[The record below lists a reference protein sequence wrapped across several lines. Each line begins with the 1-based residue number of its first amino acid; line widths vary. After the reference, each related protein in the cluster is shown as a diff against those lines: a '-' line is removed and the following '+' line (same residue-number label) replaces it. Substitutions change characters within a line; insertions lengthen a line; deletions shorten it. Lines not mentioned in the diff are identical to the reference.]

1 MPSDHRKEKKES
13 IRSSKSSSGGRN
25 QQGVSGGQALEGR
38 KGEASKSAERWSGTP
53 AVKEGRKDNGNAGK
67 ANRQSTKMR
76 RKSSSL
82 CVFRPSIPSPRPYKH
97 SMWWPKKTID
107 GNRLLSR
114 GEELRL
120 GCPAPGLVTGVLS
133 WGAQARIEGSPT
145 GFAPGRPF
153 SLT

>member
-1 MPSDHRKEKKES
+1 MGSPFIIQRPSKGKN
-13 IRSSKSSSGGRN
+13 GGHN
-25 QQGVSGGQALEGR
+25 QQGVSSGQVLEGR
-38 KGEASKSAERWSGTP
+38 KGKHRNQQKVGQALQQSRRAERIMEMQE
-53 AVKEGRKDNGNAGK
+53 KLKGK
-67 ANRQSTKMR
+67 VIKMR